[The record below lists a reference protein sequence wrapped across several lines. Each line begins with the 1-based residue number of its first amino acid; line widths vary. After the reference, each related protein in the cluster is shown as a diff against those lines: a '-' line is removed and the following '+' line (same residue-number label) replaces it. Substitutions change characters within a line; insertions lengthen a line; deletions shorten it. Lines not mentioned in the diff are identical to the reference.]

1 MKEIFVGNLP
11 ESATDA
17 DLQALFS
24 QYGDVTSARVVREE
38 RTPVSKSV
46 AYVEMPEKFAALAIE
61 CLNGHEFRTRE
72 LIVHS
77 AETSRW
83 QSDKQ
88 PNLARGSA
96 GTSFVRQA

>member
-1 MKEIFVGNLP
+1 MKEIFVSNLP

-24 QYGDVTSARVVREE
+24 QYGDVASARVVREE
-38 RTPVSKSV
+38 NSPLSKSV
-46 AYVEMPEKFAALAIE
+46 AYVEMPAKFAALAIE

-83 QSDKQ
+83 QSDEQ
-88 PNLARGSA
+88 PNSTSGSA
-96 GTSFVRQA
+96 GTSFARHA